1 MENKLI
7 TIAELLLRGYPPPV
21 LATAIEK
28 YGLEGWD
35 GFGRW
40 GQFKKTDAAT
50 KLALDDLQRVH
61 YEMVKC
67 GATDLL
73 EDDSQ
78 PAPPKK
84 SWHSAVGGVSF
95 PKPIHHLGWL
105 SNKLPDLEKVKSSLA
120 KQPVFV
126 PMTAPEIRT
135 ETANAIIGGLLH
147 LLTAEIEND
156 GIRTSLVQEDVIAAL
171 LESIGDYDG
180 VSESTLRTRFAA
192 ANKLLRQVVPR

>member
-1 MENKLI
+1 METKLI
-7 TIAELLLRGYPPPV
+7 TLAELLLRGYPPPV

-28 YGLEGWD
+28 HGLDGWD
-35 GFGRW
+35 GYGRW
-40 GQFKKTDAAT
+40 GLFKKTDAAT
-50 KLALDDLQRVH
+50 QLALDDLQRVH
-61 YEMVKC
+61 YEMVKS
-67 GATDLL
+67 GATDIT
-73 EDDSQ
+73 DDDNQ

-84 SWHSAVGGVSF
+84 SWHAAVGGASF

-126 PMTAPEIRT
+126 PMNGPEIRT

-147 LLTAEIEND
+147 LLTAEIENS
-156 GIRTSLVQEDVIAAL
+156 GIRTTLVQEDVIRAL
-171 LESIGDYDG
+171 LDSVGGYDG

-192 ANKLLRQVVPR
+192 ANRLLSRVVP